1 MWARDVP
8 PLWSDPLGTPPQSS
22 LLVYLPNIHNKR
34 HKHTLIFSYTAA
46 HQFSSLLSN
55 PLYLMIIL
63 WPYSTGLS
71 LGLKTSPTVFHIAHF
86 LYSCARYAFMFN
98 TTTIIKAADL
108 SCSSGLHRTLY
119 TVLCRS
125 SELKTARTLRDFFIG
140 LRGGECYE
148 FKQSI

>member
-34 HKHTLIFSYTAA
+34 HKHTLIFSCSASIQLAT
-46 HQFSSLLSN
+46 LEPIVSN
-55 PLYLMIIL
+55 DHSMAIQYWPLARIKNI
-63 WPYSTGLS
+63 PNS
-71 LGLKTSPTVFHIAHF
+71 FHIAHF

-125 SELKTARTLRDFFIG
+125 SDLKTARTLRDFFIG

>member
-1 MWARDVP
+1 MF
-8 PLWSDPLGTPPQSS
+8 PLSGQTLWELHHNLHFWFICQTYTTKGTNTHSF
-22 LLVYLPNIHNKR
+22 LV
-34 HKHTLIFSYTAA
+34 AA

-71 LGLKTSPTVFHIAHF
+71 LGLKTSPTVVHIAHF

-98 TTTIIKAADL
+98 TTAIIKAADL

-125 SELKTARTLRDFFIG
+125 SDLKTARTLRDFFIG